1 MSDPQ
6 TVNTG
11 LSVPTR
17 GSDVGTWDTPVN
29 GDFIAIDGY
38 IGGVQTISAAGSS
51 PITLTSPAAYTPT
64 PAGGPTQAQNGV
76 LRFTG
81 ALTGNVQITLP
92 LPGFVIVENLTT
104 GAFVLSFRAI
114 GSGEVIG
121 VPQGGLMHVYNDGTN
136 VRFVKGLGEFPGKM
150 DFLGGVSAIPTWMSA
165 CTVPPFLIADGS
177 VYNFSTYPAL
187 GALYLGNFGGNGI
200 TTFGVPDLRGRVPLA
215 YDGTGTRIT
224 AAGSGI
230 NGQTLGASADAQ
242 SVTLALA
249 QIPTGITVTGTL
261 PVAVGS
267 GLNVPGTGGNVS
279 PGTAVGGSLS
289 VPQSSGSAW
298 GNATFSATG
307 TLTSNNTSGAL
318 HSNVQPSQVA
328 GIWLCKT

>member
-1 MSDPQ
+1 MADPQ

-11 LSVPTR
+11 LAVPTR

-38 IGGVQTISAAGSS
+38 FGGVQIISAAGSS
-51 PITLTSPAAYTPT
+51 PITLTSPAAFTPT
-64 PAGGPTQAQNGV
+64 PTGGPTQAQNGV

-92 LPGFVIVENLTT
+92 LPGFIIVENLTT

-121 VPQGGLMHVYNDGTN
+121 VPQGFLGHVYNDGTN

-150 DFLGGVSAIPTWMSA
+150 DFLGGVSAIPAWISA

-187 GALYLGNFGGNGI
+187 AALYLGNFGGNGI

-224 AAGSGI
+224 SAGSGI

-242 SVTLALA
+242 SVTLTLA
-249 QIPTGITVTGTL
+249 QIPAGITSPANTISVTSNITVAGT
-261 PVAVGS
+261 
-267 GLNVPGTGGNVS
+267 NGNVS
-279 PGTAVGGSLS
+279 LGSAAGGSQA
-289 VPQSSGSAW
+289 VPQSSNASW
-298 GNATFSATG
+298 GNASFFASG
-307 TLTSNNTSGAL
+307 TVTSNNTGGAL

-328 GIWLCKT
+328 GIWLVKT